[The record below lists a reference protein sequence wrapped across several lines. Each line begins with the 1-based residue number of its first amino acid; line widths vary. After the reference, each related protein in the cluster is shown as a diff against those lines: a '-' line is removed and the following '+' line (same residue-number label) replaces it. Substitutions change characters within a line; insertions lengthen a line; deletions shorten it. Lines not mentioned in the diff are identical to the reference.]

1 VDEAL
6 VTSAARSRRVLVV
19 DDEPIIRMVLADAL
33 ADAGYSV
40 VAARNAAE
48 ALDRAEQHPSDVVL
62 LDLLM
67 PGMDGFKFLR
77 ERQAHPR
84 LSKVPV
90 IVLSA
95 AGVDGLRDAVEL
107 RASAVLS
114 KPVDL
119 DVLATVIDHVLRE
132 WRHSVPDRQGDW
144 NSRHARRGRRR
155 PR

>member
-1 VDEAL
+1 VDVAL
-6 VTSAARSRRVLVV
+6 VTPAARARRILVV
-19 DDEPIIRMVLADAL
+19 DDEPIIRMILADSL

-40 VAARNAAE
+40 VAARNGAE
-48 ALDRAEQHPSDVVL
+48 ALDRDEQLPSDVVL

-67 PGMDGFKFLR
+67 PGMDGFKFLQK
-77 ERQAHPR
+77 RQLHPH
-84 LSKVPV
+84 LSKIPV

-95 AGVDGLRDAVEL
+95 AGVDGLRDAVGL

-119 DVLATVIDHVLRE
+119 DVLSTVIDHVLRE
-132 WRHSVPDRQGDW
+132 WRRSIPDSEGDW
-144 NSRHARRGRRR
+144 NSRHTRRGRRR

>member
-1 VDEAL
+1 M
-6 VTSAARSRRVLVV
+6 VTSAARSQRILVV
-19 DDEPIIRMVLADAL
+19 DDEPIIRMILAESL

-40 VAARNAAE
+40 VAARNGAE

-67 PGMDGFKFLR
+67 PGMDGLKFLR
-77 ERQAHPR
+77 ERQVHPR

-119 DVLATVIDHVLRE
+119 DVLSAVIDHVLRE
-132 WRHSVPDRQGDW
+132 WRRSVPDLQADW
-144 NSRHARRGRRR
+144 KSRHARRGRRR